1 VARALG
7 KPQETVIAP
16 QTSCSEPRPAVAV
29 PYVDSA
35 GVGLLGRPPTGEDT
49 QAGIDITRHI
59 LRGSTPAFSEEA
71 GFNFYADRQII
82 TNPTQLLNLYNNNQ
96 VDLTEML
103 RMLDDQAFDTVIFR
117 AQFYPPPVLE
127 MIGDRY
133 QTVDLIE
140 MNGFVYCILT
150 PRGFDS

>member
-1 VARALG
+1 
-7 KPQETVIAP
+7 
-16 QTSCSEPRPAVAV
+16 VAV

-35 GVGLLGRPPTGEDT
+35 GVSLIGRPPNRADT
-49 QAGIDITRHI
+49 AAGKTIARLVAQGD
-59 LRGSTPAFSEEA
+59 SPAFSEDA
-71 GFNFYADRQII
+71 GFNFYLNRDVI

-103 RMLDDQAFDTVIFR
+103 ELLASRELDTVILR

-127 MIGDRY
+127 VIGENY
-133 QTVDLIE
+133 ETSHLVE

-150 PRGFDS
+150 PKEIGS